1 MSRKDN
7 QYKAVVDCVD
17 GFKKKFNHD
26 TIRYLVVGVVVYLVD
41 LCSYLILLYLF
52 GIGISFANWS
62 GKTLGGVVGF
72 FAHRSFTFRAQTGDT
87 TKQAIR
93 YFIILILYAPFSSLV
108 LKIIL
113 FFLSNAVVAKFLSD
127 GFCIVL
133 SYIFSKFLIFKKEHS
148 NGNNI

>member
-1 MSRKDN
+1 MSQKDN
-7 QYKAVVDCVD
+7 QYQTVEYCVNV
-17 GFKKKFNHD
+17 FKKKFNHD
-26 TIRYLVVGVVVYLVD
+26 TIRYLIVGIFVYLVD
-41 LCSYLILLYLF
+41 LCTYLILLYLL
-52 GIGISFANWS
+52 GAGISFANWS

-108 LKIIL
+108 LKVIL

-127 GFCIVL
+127 AFCIVL
-133 SYIFSKFLIFKKEHS
+133 SYIFSKFLIFKKDHS